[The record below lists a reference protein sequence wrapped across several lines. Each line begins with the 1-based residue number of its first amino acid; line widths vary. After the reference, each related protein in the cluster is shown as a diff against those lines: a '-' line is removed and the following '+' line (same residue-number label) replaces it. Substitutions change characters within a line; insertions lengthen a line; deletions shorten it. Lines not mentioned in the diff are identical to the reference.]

1 MAPQIVSL
9 TPSSGPEAGF
19 NSVVIAG
26 SGFANVGPLTVVFGT
41 TATTFTIDSDT
52 QITAITPPGTGTV
65 NVTVTALLDGTSNA
79 MPYTY
84 NAPAV
89 GVIYVSDG
97 IDTVY
102 AIPAAGGTATPVV
115 SGLSRPM
122 GIARVE
128 STLYVAEFAAN
139 RVVSVPVTGGA
150 VTPLV
155 PPDGGQENRLAASGL
170 SGPTDVK
177 VSGRRLYITDSGNLR
192 VVSAPIS
199 GGNPTLVAGG
209 LTGAFGIA
217 I

>member
-1 MAPQIVSL
+1 MAPQIISL

-19 NSVVIAG
+19 NSVVIVG

-52 QITAITPPGTGTV
+52 QITAIAPPGTGTV
-65 NVTVTALLDGTSNA
+65 NVTVAALLDGTSNA

-89 GVIYVSDG
+89 GLIYVSDG

-102 AIPAAGGTATPVV
+102 SVPAAGGTPTPVV
-115 SGLSRPM
+115 TGLSRPM

-128 STLYVAEFAAN
+128 STLYIAEFAAN
-139 RVVSVPVTGGA
+139 RVVSVSIAGGP

-155 PPDGGQENRLAASGL
+155 PPDGGQENLLAASSL

-192 VVSAPIS
+192 VVSAPIG
-199 GGNPTLVAGG
+199 GGNPTLVASG
-209 LTGAFGIA
+209 LTGASAIA